1 MQFNLVVWRLKSC
14 NGHQEMDAPTEI
26 KQKADLRD
34 YLAAERTFLAW
45 IRTGLALMGFGF
57 VVARFGLFLQQ
68 LRLIDHAP
76 SVPSYGVSLWFGTAL
91 IAVGVVVNLSSAG
104 RHVRLVRELD
114 QGESA
119 CSRSLTQ
126 PVATALFLALVGL
139 AMAIYLVSVRDSAN
153 IHSENTEE
161 TPMATA
167 TIKGIIDK
175 PSNHSV
181 EQTVE
186 KLKNILQSKGVT
198 LFALVDHSGEAE
210 KVGMKMRP
218 TKLLIFGSPKA
229 GTPLML
235 AAPSIAIDLPL
246 RILVWEDAQGKV
258 WVSYNSPDYLKE
270 RHGLSQELLQNIAV
284 VETLA
289 AKAAE

>member
-1 MQFNLVVWRLKSC
+1 M
-14 NGHQEMDAPTEI
+14 GAPTQ
-26 KQKADLRD
+26 KTYKADLRD

-68 LRLIDHAP
+68 LRFIDQARAT
-76 SVPSYGVSLWFGTAL
+76 PSYGLSLWFGTAL
-91 IAVGVVVNLSSAG
+91 IGVGVLVNLSSAW
-104 RHVRLVRELD
+104 RHIRMVRELN
-114 QGESA
+114 QGNLAGSG
-119 CSRSLTQ
+119 SLVQ
-126 PVATALFLALVGL
+126 AVATALFLALVGL
-139 AMAIYLVSVRDSAN
+139 AMAIYLVSVRGSASFQ
-153 IHSENTEE
+153 SEGREE
-161 TPMATA
+161 KTMAA
-167 TIKGIIDK
+167 TTKTGIIDK

-186 KLKNILQSKGVT
+186 KLKNILQSKGVM

-246 RILVWEDAQGKV
+246 KILVWEDEQGKV
-258 WVSYNSPDYLKE
+258 WISYNSPDYLKE
-270 RHGLSQELLQNIAV
+270 RHGLPQDLLPNITV

-289 AKAAE
+289 VKAGE